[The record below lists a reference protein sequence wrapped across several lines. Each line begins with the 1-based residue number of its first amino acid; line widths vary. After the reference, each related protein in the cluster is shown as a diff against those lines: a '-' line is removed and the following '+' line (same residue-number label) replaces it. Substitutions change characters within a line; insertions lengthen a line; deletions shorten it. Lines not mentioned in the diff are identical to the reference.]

1 MPPTL
6 HRRTSALRLAAPLVL
21 AVAAGPSLA
30 PVRARGGTAP
40 SLLLYANDFETPN
53 QAIAINCGNSLDTT
67 PIQTLYGTAGFTYN
81 QTFTVEAV
89 SITDAGGLYSNPEG
103 KGGAYA
109 LGMLSSAEDDHL
121 ALTFDREGRA
131 FVNVGFDLSPIDVNG
146 CGGPFGV
153 ATPVM
158 RVSLLD
164 SPGGVFS
171 FGQTVLDSV
180 DVTGVA
186 PPGQYTFDW
195 TFLVAALDASGATD
209 DFVSIVFD
217 LQASGYAAF
226 DNLSIVASQ
235 EEGVVDADLDGEP
248 DDVDNCPRVP
258 NPLQE
263 DTDGDGTGDA
273 CEPCAPAKLQCRPA
287 AKASL
292 LVKRGKTE
300 GKDKF
305 KLTWAK
311 GPPPAA
317 ADLADPTDQT
327 AYEVC
332 VEDAEGPRLAAR
344 IEPGAGWKALGA
356 SGFKFA
362 EKTGVNGGITALG
375 AKVSKNG
382 SAKVVVKGKGASLDD
397 PASLP
402 WTAPVVARVNNV
414 DTGVCFYAEFG
425 GAEVKKSTDL
435 LFKAKG
441 SGSVGP

>member
-1 MPPTL
+1 VPLALALGVPP
-6 HRRTSALRLAAPLVL
+6 A
-21 AVAAGPSLA
+21 LA
-30 PVRARGGTAP
+30 PAQARAGIPVA
-40 SLLLYANDFETPN
+40 SILLYSNDFETPN
-53 QAIAINCGNSLDTT
+53 QAIVINCGNSLDIT

-89 SITDAGGLYSNPEG
+89 SIVDAGGLYSNPEG

-109 LGMLSSAEDDHL
+109 LGMLSSAEDDQL
-121 ALTFDREGRA
+121 ALTFDREGRT
-131 FVNVGFDLSPIDVNG
+131 FVNVGFDFSAIDVNG

-158 RVSLLD
+158 RVSLVD
-164 SPGGVFS
+164 SPGGVFA

-195 TFLVAALDASGATD
+195 TFVVASLDASGATD

-217 LQASGYAAF
+217 LQQSGYAAF

-235 EEGVVDADLDGEP
+235 EEGVVDTDLDGEP

-263 DTDGDGTGDA
+263 DTNEDGIGDA
-273 CEPCAPAKLQCRPA
+273 CEPCATELECRPA

-292 LVKRGKTE
+292 LVKRGTTE
-300 GKDKF
+300 AKDKF
-305 KLTWAK
+305 KLTWSN
-311 GPPPAA
+311 GPPPAP

-332 VEDAEGPRLAAR
+332 VDDAVGPRLAAR
-344 IEPGAGWKALGA
+344 VEPGAGWKALGD
-356 SGFKFA
+356 SGFKFK
-362 EKTGVNGGITALG
+362 EKTGVNAGVTALA

-382 SAKVVVKGKGASLDD
+382 KAKVVVKGKGVNLDD
-397 PASLP
+397 PGSLP
-402 WTAPVVARVNNV
+402 WTPPVVAYVANA
-414 DTGVCFYAEFG
+414 DTGACFYAQFEG
-425 GAEVKKSTDL
+425 PEVKKSTNL

-441 SGSVGP
+441 SGAAP